1 MNNGNLS
8 FKKKEVKLETSFAGR
23 QKNVAKKG
31 DGEREGGGI
40 QFTVE

>member
-8 FKKKEVKLETSFAGR
+8 FKKKLKLETSFAGR

-31 DGEREGGGI
+31 GWREGGGI